1 MLTKIVEEKRWNIKN
16 VNSERTGSWREIEN
30 SDNDF
35 DEITDVGNEIN
46 DTFCNPHVGF
56 PCENCE
62 FNAKSYAGL
71 KVHVKAKHKENFEV
85 EVELTGN
92 TEPELVAAVEKSVD
106 ENTFKCEEC
115 DFVSDKEENL
125 NIHITSIHK
134 VVQSLEKNKTE
145 LEVFAIV
152 FFGNDVFK
160 TRQNVLD
167 KLNEQKEVE
176 TVLKLYIDK

>member
-1 MLTKIVEEKRWNIKN
+1 M
-16 VNSERTGSWREIEN
+16 
-30 SDNDF
+30 
-35 DEITDVGNEIN
+35 
-46 DTFCNPHVGF
+46 CNPHVGF

-92 TEPELVAAVEKSVD
+92 TEPELVAAAEKSVD
-106 ENTFKCEEC
+106 ENTYKCEEC

-134 VVQSLEKNKTE
+134 VVQSLEKNK
-145 LEVFAIV
+145 I
-152 FFGNDVFK
+152 
-160 TRQNVLD
+160 
-167 KLNEQKEVE
+167 
-176 TVLKLYIDK
+176 